1 MLTQVPSGMLQTTA
15 QFYSMK
21 NRIIN
26 GAMQVAQYSTSSIT
40 AGNNGGTSNTY
51 SAIDRWGYLSTQAS
65 KFSFQQLSAS
75 PPTGFYNY
83 LGVTSSSAYT
93 VLAGDIFTF
102 NQVIEANNVADL
114 QWGTA
119 NAKTITLSFWVQSSL
134 TGTFGGCLK
143 SYGNNYAYPF
153 QYTIS
158 SASTWTFIS
167 LTIPG
172 PTAGTWNTGNAG
184 QIYCFWGLGVGSTFT
199 STAGSWQ
206 AGNYVSANSSVNVVS
221 TNNATWN
228 ITGVQLEVGAQATSF
243 DYRPYGT
250 ELFLCQRYYQL
261 GQTGAGPM
269 SNTSITG
276 AYISVPFNTAM
287 RTTPTAAVVGT
298 PSFENM
304 FGANPT
310 ITSIAGVRGSALSGA
325 DLSLGLTGASGT
337 GVTGASLVMSV
348 NSTTSGI
355 GFSAEL

>member
-1 MLTQVPSGMLQTTA
+1 
-15 QFYSMK
+15 
-21 NRIIN
+21 
-26 GAMQVAQYSTSSIT
+26 MQVAQYSTSSIT

-158 SASTWTFIS
+158 SANTWTFIS

-206 AGNYVSANSSVNVVS
+206 SGNYVSANSSVNVVS

-228 ITGVQLEVGAQATSF
+228 ITGVQLEVGTQATSF
-243 DYRPYGT
+243 DYRSYGT
-250 ELFLCQRYYQL
+250 ELALCQRYCL
-261 GQTGAGPM
+261 NVN
-269 SNTSITG
+269 S
-276 AYISVPFNTAM
+276 
-287 RTTPTAAVVGT
+287 
-298 PSFENM
+298 
-304 FGANPT
+304 ANCN
-310 ITSIAGVRGSALSGA
+310 
-325 DLSLGLTGASGT
+325 GLYNRYGYGEC
-337 GVTGASLVMSV
+337 
-348 NSTTSGI
+348 NSTTQITVDVFFPVQMRTYPALTTPAASQFCIYTKATINAGSAIAI
-355 GFSAEL
+355 GADGTNINAACVNVTTGNTIVQGNAGAIMSNGNNTSYLLFTAEL